1 MPLPHG
7 TFEVDRLFSL
17 ILRLNLCSTTKTS
30 TTISTAPTLSSPG
43 SLSPSSAADV
53 ERTWRGS
60 MWVGSSKIGTFSEA
74 VTLDFED
81 WGQQSLGSQF
91 FMNTWFSDIEV
102 WVT

>member
-1 MPLPHG
+1 
-7 TFEVDRLFSL
+7 
-17 ILRLNLCSTTKTS
+17 
-30 TTISTAPTLSSPG
+30 
-43 SLSPSSAADV
+43 
-53 ERTWRGS
+53 

-91 FMNTWFSDIEV
+91 FMNTWSSDIEV

>member
-1 MPLPHG
+1 
-7 TFEVDRLFSL
+7 
-17 ILRLNLCSTTKTS
+17 
-30 TTISTAPTLSSPG
+30 
-43 SLSPSSAADV
+43 
-53 ERTWRGS
+53 